1 MTTSL
6 VAVEGLVLRNLRH
19 GETSRIAT
27 LFTRELGKV
36 GVIAKGARVPAS
48 PFGASL
54 ELFSHGSFVL
64 YYRPG
69 RELQFLRS
77 GALEH
82 EFRGLVRDHDR
93 YRLAS
98 ALVEFLDSVL
108 TGEEPAGEL
117 FDFARR
123 ALEVLASASRP
134 ALPEL
139 FRGLQLRV
147 VSILGYAPR
156 LDRCAACGRD
166 VPPAAPAL
174 ATNDA
179 PAATEKWL
187 FLPAEGGIACADC
200 LPRFDP
206 GGTGVLLTARALR
219 RVRAMALGSGRLHS
233 AEPSGAPPIA
243 RDGLLASPS
252 GDRTAARVPDA
263 EPPPAHSGRI
273 EPAVAEAWV
282 RTLDRLVEEYLRY
295 HLESY
300 RGLRSLAPSGNRRS
314 LYPGFTVDG
323 RRRPC

>member
-69 RELQFLRS
+69 RELQFLQS
-77 GALEH
+77 GSLEH

-98 ALVEFLDSVL
+98 ALVEFLDRVL

-166 VPPAAPAL
+166 VPPAASVSL
-174 ATNDA
+174 APGG
-179 PAATEKWL
+179 PAATERWL
-187 FLPAEGGIACADC
+187 FLPAEGGVACADC

-206 GGTGVLLTARALR
+206 GGTGVQLTARALR
-219 RVRAMALGSGRLHS
+219 RVRAMALGSGRLHP
-233 AEPSGAPPIA
+233 AEPAGAPPLA
-243 RDGLLASPS
+243 RDGALAPPA
-252 GDRTAARVPDA
+252 GDHSAARVPDA
-263 EPPPAHSGRI
+263 APPPAPAGRI
-273 EPAVAEAWV
+273 APAVAEAWV

-300 RGLRSLAPSGNRRS
+300 RGLRSLDSSGYRRS
-314 LYPGFTVDG
+314 LHSGFTVDG
-323 RRRPC
+323 TRRAC